1 MCLKHG
7 QGTDVFCNG
16 DSYTG
21 EYVDGKPHGRGEY
34 NWVTGACYSGEFYK
48 GMKQGRGKWRSNRN
62 LQNCNT
68 YEGEYH

>member
-7 QGTDVFCNG
+7 QGTDKFNTG

-34 NWVTGACYSGEFYK
+34 
-48 GMKQGRGKWRSNRN
+48 
-62 LQNCNT
+62 
-68 YEGEYH
+68 